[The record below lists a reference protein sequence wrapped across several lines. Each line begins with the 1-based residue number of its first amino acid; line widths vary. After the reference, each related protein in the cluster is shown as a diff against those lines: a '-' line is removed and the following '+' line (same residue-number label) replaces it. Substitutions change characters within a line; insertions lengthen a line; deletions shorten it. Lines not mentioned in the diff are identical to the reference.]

1 MWILKL
7 AWKNLWRNRSRTL
20 ITTSAIFF
28 AVILSVAAQSLKQGV
43 FENLV
48 KNVVSFY
55 TGYIQVHKQGYQ
67 DEQVLDNSF
76 KQSSTTE
83 QKILTGSNIRFI
95 TARLESFSLASSD
108 EQTKGC
114 LVSGIIPSEEDN
126 IISLKNKLVQGA
138 YLEKN
143 DNAVLLSQG
152 LARQL
157 KLTPGDTIYLIG
169 QGYHGATAAG
179 KYPVKGILKFGS
191 PQLNDKIL
199 YMPLAAA
206 QELFSADSLIT
217 SYILSIKT
225 EDALDVTA
233 AGIQESIGK
242 KYEVLT
248 WGKMLPDI
256 RQHIITDS
264 NNMRVVQGVL
274 YLLICFGIFSTL
286 LIMMLERKFE
296 IGMLV
301 AIGMKKIKL
310 VLLFSTESILTVLIG
325 CFAGVLASVP
335 VVYYLNRHPIRMGG
349 ETAKAYERFG
359 FEAVFPTSTD
369 SSIFLNQALIVLLI
383 GVVLSLYP
391 AIKILQL
398 KPVAAMKK

>member
-1 MWILKL
+1 MWIFKL
-7 AWKNLWRNRSRTL
+7 AWKNLWRNSGRTL
-20 ITTSAIFF
+20 ITISAIFF
-28 AVILSVAAQSLKQGV
+28 AVILSIVAQSLKQGV

-76 KQSSTTE
+76 QQSAITE
-83 QKILTGSNIRFI
+83 QKILTGTNVRFI

-114 LVSGIIPSEEDN
+114 LVSGIIPEAEYN
-126 IISLKNKLVQGA
+126 ITSLKNKLVQGN
-138 YLEKN
+138 YLEKR

-179 KYPVKGILKFGS
+179 KYPIKGILKFGS

-206 QELFSADSLIT
+206 QELFSAEGMIT
-217 SYILSIKT
+217 SYILSVKT
-225 EDALDVTA
+225 EKDLAATA
-233 AGIQESIGK
+233 AGIQKSIGK
-242 KYEVLT
+242 EYEVLT
-248 WGKMLPDI
+248 WETMLPDI
-256 RQHIITDS
+256 RQHITTDS
-264 NNMRVVQGVL
+264 NNIKVVQGVL

-310 VLLFSTESILTVLIG
+310 VLLFATESMLTLLIG

-335 VVYYLNRHPIRMGG
+335 VVYYLSRYPIRLGG

-369 SSIFLNQALIVLLI
+369 SAIFLHQAFIVFLI
-383 GVVLSLYP
+383 GVGLSLYP

-398 KPVAAMKK
+398 KPVTAMKK